1 MFTQRAQQMHG
12 AAHGGT
18 LHFLMIDIDDFKI
31 INDQQGHDAGDE
43 VLVRT
48 AAIIA
53 DKAQG
58 HLCGRLG
65 GEEFG
70 IVYAGDR
77 DAARAFAGGLVE
89 AVSQAFH
96 ATQFV
101 SISVGVAELD
111 RGKELGHSYRLADE
125 ALYLAKRQG
134 KNRYVIAG

>member
-1 MFTQRAQQMHG
+1 
-12 AAHGGT
+12 
-18 LHFLMIDIDDFKI
+18 
-31 INDQQGHDAGDE
+31 
-43 VLVRT
+43 V
-48 AAIIA
+48 
-53 DKAQG
+53 
-58 HLCGRLG
+58 
-65 GEEFG
+65 
-70 IVYAGDR
+70 
-77 DAARAFAGGLVE
+77 VE